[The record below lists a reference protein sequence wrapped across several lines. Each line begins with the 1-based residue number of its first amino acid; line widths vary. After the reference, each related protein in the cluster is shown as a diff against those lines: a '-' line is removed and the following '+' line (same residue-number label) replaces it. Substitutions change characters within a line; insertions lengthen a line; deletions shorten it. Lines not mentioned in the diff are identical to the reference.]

1 MSNEIHLCIYCN
13 QPATYQ
19 FKNGKWCCS
28 TNQSKC
34 PAKKQDT
41 KNKLK
46 ERWKETKNAGY
57 SQLKN
62 PTNNSK
68 ENIIPNVC
76 AYCGQYAE
84 YQLKNGKWCCK
95 KSANSCSAN
104 IKKNSEKI
112 KSMYSED
119 GKYFNG
125 KIKEYYYTEESRAK
139 QGWSKGLSKH
149 VDERLKSRGER
160 LHQKYENGELT
171 PSRLGDHHS
180 DEEKDKIVYG
190 MSHFRPG
197 KNLKGFKHGW
207 YKGYWCDS
215 SWELAFIMYNLDH
228 DIKFERNEQGFN
240 YWYDGNFRRF
250 YPDFIIDGEYIE
262 IKGYSSEM
270 TDAKIQWFPKD
281 LILKV
286 LYKEDMDVYL
296 KYAIETYGI
305 DFWKLLTDGEKIA
318 RKEE

>member
-1 MSNEIHLCIYCN
+1 MSNETHLCIYCN
-13 QPATYQ
+13 QPATHQ

-76 AYCGQYAE
+76 AYCGQPAK
-84 YQLKNGKWCCK
+84 YQLKSGKWCCEPVNQRCP
-95 KSANSCSAN
+95 A
-104 IKKNSEKI
+104 
-112 KSMYSED
+112 
-119 GKYFNG
+119 
-125 KIKEYYYTEESRAK
+125 IKEKNRKAVQKLYDEGKLNQQEILKNRTKESFEK

-149 VDERLKSRGER
+149 TDERIKNRGDKLHER
-160 LHQKYENGELT
+160 YESGELIHAWIGKKHT
-171 PSRLGDHHS
+171 I
-180 DEEKDKIVYG
+180 EEIDKIVHG
-190 MSHFRPG
+190 MTNFRPG

-228 DIKFERNEQGFN
+228 NIKFERNEQGFN

-262 IKGYSSEM
+262 IKGYSSEV
-270 TDAKIQWFPKD
+270 TNAKIQWFPKD
-281 LILKV
+281 LVLKV
-286 LYKEDMDVYL
+286 YYKEEMNLYL

-305 DFWKLLTDGEKIA
+305 DFWKLLTDAEMEI
-318 RKEE
+318 KEEY